1 MRKVSAIL
9 FVVLLA
15 NTAYI
20 AAFASPTIFYMANVL
35 LHLVLGSAVFF
46 IVLRYLPR
54 PMQLLSTVV
63 FVSGAWL
70 IWAGAVTENQKIL
83 WAHMAVGVVA
93 GGFATRLGT
102 KVSKAIGTWPPIRS
116 VSSGPEPR

>member
-1 MRKVSAIL
+1 MKKLSAIL
-9 FVVLLA
+9 FVALLA

-35 LHLVLGSAVFF
+35 LHLVLGSALFL

-54 PMQLLSTVV
+54 PLQLLSVAV
-63 FVSGAWL
+63 FLTGAWL

-83 WAHMAVGVVA
+83 WAHMAVGTVA
-93 GGFATRLGT
+93 AMWGLYVYRRPL
-102 KVSKAIGTWPPIRS
+102 
-116 VSSGPEPR
+116 